1 MILAVLVLSCIV
13 LVESFLFLQL
23 DKQVRGIFATS
34 RDALQ
39 ILGDAKVSD
48 DDKEH
53 STRLAARVIFKMTIV
68 FTLKLAAIVGLLCAV
83 LFGVAAITPTG
94 AAALL
99 EALVSPTVIV
109 ALTLAATAYVWIR
122 NAILR

>member
-1 MILAVLVLSCIV
+1 MIHAALVLSCIV

-23 DKQVRGIFATS
+23 DKQVRGILATT
-34 RDALQ
+34 RDALHT
-39 ILGDAKVSD
+39 LGDAKASD

-53 STRLAARVIFKMTIV
+53 ATRLAARVILKMTVV
-68 FTLKLAAIVGLLCAV
+68 FTLKLAAIIGVLGAF
-83 LFGVAAITPTG
+83 LFGTAAISPSG
-94 AAALL
+94 ASAVL

-109 ALTLAATAYVWIR
+109 ALTLAATCYVWIR

>member
-1 MILAVLVLSCIV
+1 MILAALILSCIV

-23 DKQVRGIFATS
+23 DQQVRGILATT
-34 RDALQ
+34 RDALHT
-39 ILGDAKVSD
+39 LGDATVSD

-53 STRLAARVIFKMTIV
+53 ATRLAARVILKMTIL
-68 FTLKLAAIVGLLCAV
+68 FTLKLAVIIGVLCAF
-83 LFGVAAITPTG
+83 LFGTAAISPTG
-94 AAALL
+94 ASAVL

-109 ALTLAATAYVWIR
+109 ALALAATFYVWIR